1 MKALFPNPVPDR
13 RSVWPSGAGDR
24 RRPLRDRRRSARLAS
39 VAGLWAGLAVAGW
52 GSFAGPAASA
62 DVRDATGV
70 AVIIGNGAY
79 EHRDVPDVAYAKRDA
94 AAFRRYAVEVLGL
107 DPKNVIHVENAT
119 RRRLFDLLGTRR
131 DPKGGLWSYLDPDGG
146 SNVVVFYSGHGVPG
160 TADGRGYLLPVDSD
174 PKAAEEDGYPIDLLY
189 ENLGKLGAAGEM
201 VSARV
206 YLDACFSGGSHGG
219 GLIGSASPVYVTAA
233 LPEGLSD
240 RLTSLAASTGKQIA
254 SWDDEARHG
263 LFTHHLLDAL
273 YGKGDADGDGV
284 VTAGEAKAYLDRHM
298 TRAARRQHRRVQ
310 HASLSGAPGAVL
322 ASAVAGVFPSRSG
335 VDRTVDPGSGETGDG
350 DGGGPP
356 PPDDPAGI
364 ERDKYTVGLEA
375 AFGAEDYP
383 KVLSYAAKLDALG
396 GALPARVDY
405 FRGAALFRADRPG
418 EAVAALKGYVERAG
432 REGRY
437 YREALGLLLEAEE
450 LLARE
455 TARERAEREKAERAE
470 RAREEAAREARAAAS
485 FEEALGLD
493 YAARVGVQRGLASLG
508 MEVGSA
514 DGVFGDRTRAALGR
528 WQARRGLAATGYLTR
543 DQAEALVA
551 AGRRAERE
559 KAERE
564 RAVGRVFRD
573 CPECPE
579 MVVVPAGSFMMDSP
593 QHDDEGPVHRV
604 TIPAPFAVGKYEVT
618 FSEWDACVSA
628 GGCGGHRPDDE
639 GWGRGARPAINV
651 SWNDAKAYVGWL
663 SGKTGKKYRLLSES
677 EWEYAARAGTTTRY
691 WWGNDIGR
699 NRANCDGCGS
709 RWDRE
714 KTAPVGSFKANV
726 FGLHDMH
733 GNAREWVA
741 DCWNDSYA
749 GAPSDGS
756 AWESGNCGRRVLRGG
771 TWYDDPRYLRAAS
784 RVRYGSGY
792 RGGSGSGIR
801 VARMLAR

>member
-1 MKALFPNPVPDR
+1 MR
-13 RSVWPSGAGDR
+13 GGS
-24 RRPLRDRRRSARLAS
+24 RSARLAS
-39 VAGLWAGLAVAGW
+39 VVGLWAGLAVAGW
-52 GSFAGPAASA
+52 GPLAGPAASA

-564 RAVGRVFRD
+564 RAVGRAFRD

-579 MVVVPAGSFMMDSP
+579 MVVVPAGSFMMGSP
-593 QHDDEGPVHRV
+593 SLEKGRRDGEGPVHRV
-604 TIPAPFAVGKYEVT
+604 TIEAPFAVGKYEVT
-618 FSEWDACVSA
+618 RGEFARFVSA
-628 GGCGGHRPDDE
+628 TGHDAGSSCWAREGGKWKNHS
-639 GWGRGARPAINV
+639 GRSWRSPGYSQTDRDPAVCVIWADAR
-651 SWNDAKAYVGWL
+651 AYARWL
-663 SGKTGKKYRLLSES
+663 SGKTGKEYRLLSEFGMGV
-677 EWEYAARAGTTTRY
+677 RGAG
-691 WWGNDIGR
+691 GCDDALFMGGR
-699 NRANCDGCGS
+699 HRPEPGELQ
-709 RWDRE
+709 RLRE
-714 KTAPVGSFKANV
+714 PLGQ
-726 FGLHDMH
+726 
-733 GNAREWVA
+733 
-741 DCWNDSYA
+741 
-749 GAPSDGS
+749 
-756 AWESGNCGRRVLRGG
+756 
-771 TWYDDPRYLRAAS
+771 
-784 RVRYGSGY
+784 
-792 RGGSGSGIR
+792 
-801 VARMLAR
+801 